1 MFIHAIIFP
10 FFVGNTLRSWEGE
23 RERERERERKKKE
36 KERERVLQ
44 PFTRLNS
51 YSDQVVES
59 LPKTYRLIAV
69 SDVNGKASVGAG
81 DDIQGEKGR
90 A

>member
-23 RERERERERKKKE
+23 REREREKKKR
-36 KERERVLQ
+36 KRERVLQ